1 MRLGTYVVG
10 HDRERLAAVLAGLR
24 RVWGDSLPAQ
34 TLVGVAPPALPEML
48 CEVDAVAVRPVP
60 AAQGPAFEAAPDA
73 PAGPR

>member
-10 HDRERLAAVLAGLR
+10 HDRERPAAVLAALR

-34 TLVGVAPPALPEML
+34 TLVGVASSALPEMPF
-48 CEVDAVAVRPVP
+48 EVDAVAVRPVP
-60 AAQGPAFEAAPDA
+60 PAHGPAAGAAPDV